1 MRPRLLVPLH
11 LTNADPSFFVVAGII
26 FTVLSEPYLLS
37 EYGVDYMSE
46 APVKLL
52 ERLMHGERAE
62 ADEQVFPLLFANFE
76 EGHLDQQTVWRCLT
90 LSKFARGRRPL
101 AKHNYVYPLVH
112 VHMCRTLPISCVR
125 SSDGL
130 SCSSSCSWEQPV
142 AGVAS
147 KQHLLKMH
155 PSSMFCTP

>member
-1 MRPRLLVPLH
+1 MLDVWREQGDVQLTVQLMRPRLLVPLH

-62 ADEQVFPLLFANFE
+62 ADEQV
-76 EGHLDQQTVWRCLT
+76 CL
-90 LSKFARGRRPL
+90 
-101 AKHNYVYPLVH
+101 
-112 VHMCRTLPISCVR
+112 
-125 SSDGL
+125 
-130 SCSSSCSWEQPV
+130 SSSV
-142 AGVAS
+142 
-147 KQHLLKMH
+147 
-155 PSSMFCTP
+155 